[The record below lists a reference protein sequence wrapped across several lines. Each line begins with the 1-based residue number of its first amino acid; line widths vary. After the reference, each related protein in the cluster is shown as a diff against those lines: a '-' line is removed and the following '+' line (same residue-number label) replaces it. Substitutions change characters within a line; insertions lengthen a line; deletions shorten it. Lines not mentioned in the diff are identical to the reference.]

1 MNKQIKV
8 VIIGAGSA
16 IFTKTILSDLLAFQ
30 DVPIREVALVDINTE
45 KLRVIHEMTELMAKQ
60 VGRTLKVSSS
70 SAWRDVLE
78 GADFV
83 INTIGVGGPHI
94 YQRDLEIAD
103 KYGVCESVG
112 DIIGPTG
119 IFRMPPDIACH
130 FAIWLNT
137 SSPARPRKSQYISSV
152 TLRPPHMP

>member
-16 IFTKTILSDLLAFQ
+16 IFTKTILSDLLTFQ

-70 SAWRDVLE
+70 SA
-78 GADFV
+78 G
-83 INTIGVGGPHI
+83 
-94 YQRDLEIAD
+94 
-103 KYGVCESVG
+103 
-112 DIIGPTG
+112 
-119 IFRMPPDIACH
+119 
-130 FAIWLNT
+130 
-137 SSPARPRKSQYISSV
+137 RPEV
-152 TLRPPHMP
+152 TTT

>member
-1 MNKQIKV
+1 M
-8 VIIGAGSA
+8 
-16 IFTKTILSDLLAFQ
+16 
-30 DVPIREVALVDINTE
+30 DINTE

-94 YQRDLEIAD
+94 YQRD
-103 KYGVCESVG
+103 
-112 DIIGPTG
+112 
-119 IFRMPPDIACH
+119 R
-130 FAIWLNT
+130 
-137 SSPARPRKSQYISSV
+137 R
-152 TLRPPHMP
+152 